1 VAQDSRNSAA
11 GTFLKNLASGGV
23 SIIPMVGPF
32 LKEAIFGTINEIGAK
47 AEAAKVDRA
56 LSDIQSTLKGQSAD
70 ITDIADVLDRLNA
83 TADFGDETR
92 SLVSDLAAVMRD
104 VETAPVSGRLEQAVI
119 NFRISLIDRLNGLT
133 NTDLN
138 QLIVTLP
145 GASGYVS
152 SQGNPRDRVAALIEW
167 AEGATGP
174 GLAQLATLVQRRFSN
189 L

>member
-1 VAQDSRNSAA
+1 MAQGNRNSAA
-11 GTFLKNLASGGV
+11 GTFLKNLASGGM
-23 SIIPMVGPF
+23 SIIPVVGPL
-32 LKEAIFGTINEIGAK
+32 LKEAIFGTINEIDAQ

-56 LSDIQSTLKGQSAD
+56 LSDIQSTLEGQSAD
-70 ITDIADVLDRLNA
+70 IAEVLDRLNA
-83 TADFGDETR
+83 TADFGDETKA
-92 SLVSDLAAVMRD
+92 LVSDLAAVMRD

-119 NFRISLIDRLNGLT
+119 NFRISLIDQLNGLT

-152 SQGNPRDRVAALIEW
+152 RQGNPRDRVAALMEW

-174 GLAQLATLVQRRFSN
+174 GLAQLAMLVRRRFPN
-189 L
+189 F